1 MITAL
6 WHWYQKYLPE
16 SLQLIKDVSEI
27 AQEPPITSFVTSKS
41 AKIDI
46 SQSKA
51 LHMSQASAKLEE
63 LLFKK
68 FEEEKKGA
76 PDSEEEKKEE
86 VPVNAL
92 PLDPLEREAAMNALE

>member
-1 MITAL
+1 
-6 WHWYQKYLPE
+6 
-16 SLQLIKDVSEI
+16 
-27 AQEPPITSFVTSKS
+27 
-41 AKIDI
+41 
-46 SQSKA
+46 
-51 LHMSQASAKLEE
+51 MSQASAKLEE

-92 PLDPLEREAAMNALE
+92 PIDPLEREAAMNALEQALKGQVEQRLKEVEEAEKQLAEIQKEEKMLQLIQNTAKKEV